1 MKKNTTWK
9 FTDESSVTIQSSI
22 SGPSEF
28 GHSIKRSYYIDYD
41 NLSKYNTSME
51 YSLLTYSLIKD
62 TIIGPFFQSD
72 ASE

>member
-1 MKKNTTWK
+1 MKKNTSWK
-9 FTDESSVTIQSSI
+9 FTDEWSVTIQSSI
-22 SGPSEF
+22 SGPGEF